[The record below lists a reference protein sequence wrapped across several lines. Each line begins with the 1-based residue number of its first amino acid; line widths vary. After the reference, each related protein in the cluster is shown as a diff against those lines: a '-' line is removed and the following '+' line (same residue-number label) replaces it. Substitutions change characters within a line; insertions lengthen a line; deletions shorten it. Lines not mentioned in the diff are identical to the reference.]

1 MDREECIL
9 NPGDNCNDCGECLI
23 CDLNSNKE
31 CDNCMEC
38 IEGDSEFRAI
48 KIDDVVYEE

>member
-9 NPGDNCNDCGECLI
+9 NKGEPCTDCKECLY
-23 CDLNSNKE
+23 CDLDPNKK

-38 IEGDSEFRAI
+38 IEEETDFRGV
-48 KIDDVVYEE
+48 KIDEVLYE